1 MNGFAAYSPVAGV
14 QLAAYAATGLRES
27 LLSMAATSLQ
37 P

>member
-1 MNGFAAYSPVAGV
+1 MNGFAAYNPVAGV